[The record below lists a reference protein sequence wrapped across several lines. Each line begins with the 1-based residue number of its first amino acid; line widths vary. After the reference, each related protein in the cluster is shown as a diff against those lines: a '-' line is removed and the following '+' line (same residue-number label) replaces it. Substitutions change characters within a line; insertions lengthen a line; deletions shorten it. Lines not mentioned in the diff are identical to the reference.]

1 MAEASQQRLEVTQKE
16 TSAVLASVAHVPE
29 TRAAPQHRA
38 FPLRPRLLLTTAL
51 QPCGSAKARP
61 AKTAELSWR
70 TRRTKDSAELS
81 WRTRTKDS
89 ATFQPIHATQVMSL
103 LSLQNVTG

>member
-1 MAEASQQRLEVTQKE
+1 MAEASVTQKE
-16 TSAVLASVAHVPE
+16 TSAVLASAAHVLE
-29 TRAAPQHRA
+29 TRAASQHRA

-51 QPCGSAKARP
+51 QPCGSAKARR

-70 TRRTKDSAELS
+70 TR
-81 WRTRTKDS
+81 RTKDS